1 MKRKGF
7 TLIELLVVIA
17 IIAILAAMLLPV
29 LAKAR
34 EKARRGVCMSNLKQ
48 IGLAL
53 RMYSQDYDESFPYRG
68 GAGSANETAY
78 AFCLLFGRV
87 YNTSGAASKVA
98 PNYLKNTGMLVCPSS
113 KDIKY
118 MVDPEDTSVAF
129 APIFNFTAPTDR
141 TNCSYAYG
149 CALDEQTNI
158 ESVLAADKVTGE
170 GSNTLWASPVVVRKG
185 NDSHDIDGINVLY
198 VSGSVNWVG
207 AQADGTLPNEKL
219 GGGQVI
225 NSTGIRNP

>member
-1 MKRKGF
+1 MKKKGF

-53 RMYSQDYDESFPYRG
+53 RMYSQDFDESFPYRG
-68 GAGSANETAY
+68 GAGNPNETAY
-78 AFCLLFGRV
+78 AYCLLFGRV
-87 YNTSGAASKVA
+87 YNASGAASKVC

-129 APIFNFTAPTDR
+129 SPTFNFNAPTDR
-141 TNCSYAYG
+141 THCSYAYG
-149 CALDEQTNI
+149 CGLDEQTNI

-170 GSNTLWASPVVVRKG
+170 SSNTLWASPVVVRIG
-185 NDSHDIDGINVLY
+185 NDCHGIDGINVLY
-198 VSGSVNWVG
+198 VSGSVNWV
-207 AQADGTLPNEKL
+207 AADRNGNLPNDLL

-225 NSTGIRNP
+225 NATSIKNP